1 MENRQ
6 LKTLGLILIL
16 PIVFAGIGYF
26 GMKVFLSGSGPETV
40 RPENRPAQEVGEA
53 SKDDDKAE
61 NEQVTKEE
69 SRTETAQT
77 NETSQSEGQALVV
90 SNEDESKDE
99 ENETQ
104 DAVVVV
110 KKQSYD
116 LPSLNFFSLQVGSYS
131 SKSNADKHVESLRE
145 EGMNAYVFEGNNF
158 KVMAGISGSRD
169 GVDTIKQKVIQTVPD
184 AFVKGIVVVPD
195 SVKYPED
202 DKAALDDFKKI
213 TKAYGERLQNNV
225 NFISTIEARSQEE
238 VQAFLESD
246 VSKIDALIVSI
257 NDYNGTDV
265 FEAPLN
271 KAVQSLDSQAQR
283 IRQLINDQKDGSAVF
298 QVYVKELLNYN
309 KIN

>member
-26 GMKVFLSGSGPETV
+26 GMKVFLSGSGPDTV
-40 RPENRPAQEVGEA
+40 RPENRPAQEVSEA
-53 SKDDDKAE
+53 SKDDDKAQ

-77 NETSQSEGQALVV
+77 NETSQSEGKALVV
-90 SNEDESKDE
+90 SNEDQSKDE
-99 ENETQ
+99 EDETQ
-104 DAVVVV
+104 EAVVVV

-195 SVKYPED
+195 SVKFPED
-202 DKAALDDFKKI
+202 EKAALDDFKKI

-238 VQAFLESD
+238 VLAFLESD

-257 NDYNGTDV
+257 NDYNGTDA
-265 FEAPLN
+265 FETPLN

-298 QVYVKELLNYN
+298 QVYMKELLNYN